1 MADLSINGTPVSSLG
16 WWIELVPDARS
27 TLATTHQTVGTQ
39 YGRGALVAGLAG
51 FKPRVLAFR
60 GGVLDS
66 ANTTTALVTAIE
78 RLKDLI
84 ENSGLLTLKWD
95 DGTTF
100 LREIDAV
107 PTGLSLPEPSGH
119 PFLAVKETLAVSFL
133 SAPESDWRALAGSSV
148 ALAAAAT
155 RYQVPLGTAP
165 SPPIIRIQAV
175 GSNAVNPVVTI
186 RDAAGV
192 AQITLTFTVT
202 LVSNEDFLDIDCERG
217 VLELSDNGVRSNA
230 NSLLT
235 SGSASFPFSLQ
246 PAWGDR
252 EGGFWATVEVSAGQ
266 GEVLYAKRYR

>member
-1 MADLSINGTPVSSLG
+1 MADLSIIGTPVSSLG
-16 WWIELVPDARS
+16 WWIELVPDARR
-27 TLATTHQTVGTQ
+27 TLATAHQTLPTQ
-39 YGRGALVAGLAG
+39 YGRGALVGGLAG
-51 FKPRVLAFR
+51 FKPRVLTFR
-60 GGVLDS
+60 GGVIDP

-95 DGTTF
+95 DGTAF
-100 LREIDAV
+100 LREIDA
-107 PTGLSLPEPSGH
+107 LPVELLFEPSGH
-119 PFLAVKETLAVSFL
+119 PFAAVKETLSASFL
-133 SAPESDWRALAGSSV
+133 TMPESDWRALAGSSV

-165 SPPIIRIQAV
+165 SPAIIRIQAV

-202 LVSNEDFLDIDCERG
+202 LVAGEDFLDIDCERG

-235 SGSASFPFSLQ
+235 GGSEDFPFALQ

-252 EGGFWATVEVSAGQ
+252 EGGFWPTVEVSAGQ